1 MDRRLNISKL
11 WTNIYTKTPAS
22 STIQPQPDTHQSKE
36 PVRKDPASRHPKY
49 SKGRVYH
56 EPPCRCGEPARW
68 WLVMSLSSV
77 HMGTV
82 RAGAPH
88 WSHLVRPVGSAPVP
102 PDQTLSQS
110 MQQPILLY
118 SYCGA
123 HSTGA
128 LDRMDRKE
136 DNENRWI
143 DAYCIGCWRPL
154 SGSVSARL
162 LAILFGE
169 SNVAISLLNWLL
181 STVTINYNCNS
192 LNNWI

>member
-1 MDRRLNISKL
+1 MDLRLNISKL
-11 WTNIYTKTPAS
+11 WTNIYTKTPTS

-49 SKGRVYH
+49 SEARVYH
-56 EPPCRCGEPARW
+56 EHPCRCGEPAEPANLW

-77 HMGTV
+77 HTGTV

-88 WSHLVRPVGSAPVP
+88 WSHLVRPVGSAPG
-102 PDQTLSQS
+102 PDAVTIHANS
-110 MQQPILLY
+110 LY
-118 SYCGA
+118 SCTPTVEW
-123 HSTGA
+123 S

-154 SGSVSARL
+154 SGSV
-162 LAILFGE
+162 
-169 SNVAISLLNWLL
+169 
-181 STVTINYNCNS
+181 C
-192 LNNWI
+192 